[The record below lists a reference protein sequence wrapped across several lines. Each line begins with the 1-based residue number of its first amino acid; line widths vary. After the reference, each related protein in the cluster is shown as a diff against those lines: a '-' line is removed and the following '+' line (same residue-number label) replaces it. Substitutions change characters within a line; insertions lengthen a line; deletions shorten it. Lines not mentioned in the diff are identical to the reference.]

1 MTDCADAAVRPIGDG
16 ARHDDR
22 DVPHPDRHQQ
32 APLRAGV
39 RLAPRREGQLP
50 RRSSGGGAPAGRGED
65 RGASEPCVHE
75 PCDGLAGGEGI
86 GQFLDIG
93 TGIPTAPNLHQT
105 AQEINPA
112 ARVVYCDNDPI
123 VLRHAEALLISRP
136 EGATDYVPA
145 DVREPKGIVEAARR
159 TLDFDR
165 PVAVSLLG
173 LLHFLPDED
182 DPYAI
187 VRTLVST
194 LAPGSYVVLS
204 QGASDVNPER
214 GEQGA
219 AEYRKGGIR
228 LALRTRDEFAHFL
241 DGLDIVEPGLV
252 TAPEWFRGTPAPR
265 PEASGLYVAVAR
277 VP

>member
-1 MTDCADAAVRPIGDG
+1 MTTGMSHTPIDTSKPHSARVYDWLLGGKDNYPVDQTVAEHLPAEAKIG
-16 ARHDDR
+16 AL
-22 DVPHPDRHQQ
+22 QN
-32 APLRAGV
+32 RAFMS
-39 RLAPRREGQLP
+39 RATAWLA
-50 RRSSGGGAPAGRGED
+50 
-65 RGASEPCVHE
+65 
-75 PCDGLAGGEGI
+75 GEGI

-241 DGLDIVEPGLV
+241 DGLDIVEPSLV